1 MPQVMQSTPTRRRQ
15 SGPAFNLHTIA
26 DAYRHC
32 REIAQEHGIRR
43 FACLSMFASNGKE
56 AADQLFD
63 TDGWE
68 KKAPQNLGTHGLERM
83 IQHSLE
89 SVLPLC
95 WGDGLPCAD
104 VCIHAA
110 SLVES
115 RAGFAFPVQ
124 AERGR
129 TGYFLFLDP
138 QWQLSREAICDLHMQ
153 CFALFRVIAS
163 LPVQD
168 LVEHP
173 GLSKRELEC
182 LKLTAN
188 GQTSEDIAKKL
199 GLSVHTANQYLV
211 NSTVKL
217 NAVSRVHAVAKA
229 LRLGLI
235 D

>member
-1 MPQVMQSTPTRRRQ
+1 MPHRLQKILARSR
-15 SGPAFNLHTIA
+15 SGAALNLHTIA

-32 REIAQEHGIRR
+32 REMAQEHGIRR
-43 FACLSMFASNGKE
+43 FACLSMFASDGKE
-56 AADQLFD
+56 SADQLFD

-68 KKAPQNLGTHGLERM
+68 KKVSHSFISNGLERM

-95 WGDGLPCAD
+95 WGDELSNAD
-104 VCIHAA
+104 ACIYGAP
-110 SLVES
+110 LVES
-115 RAGFAFPVQ
+115 RAGLAFPVQ

-153 CFALFRVIAS
+153 CFALFRVITS

-188 GQTSEDIAKKL
+188 GQTSEEIAKKL
-199 GLSVHTANQYLV
+199 GLSVHTANQYLT
-211 NSTVKL
+211 NSTIKL
-217 NAVSRVHAVAKA
+217 NAVNRVHAVAKA
-229 LRLGLI
+229 LRLGFI